1 MVRSRV
7 ARPAQLSPE
16 VVLMEVLL
24 MIAFSLS
31 GVPPESSPLRALSA
45 EVPCSGTST
54 SAGSW
59 VGLAKRRVALG
70 CGGSDSLISACGA
83 VCATAWFQ
91 PTDCVVFSFY
101 FLNGFEWIQIVSV

>member
-1 MVRSRV
+1 
-7 ARPAQLSPE
+7 
-16 VVLMEVLL
+16 

-31 GVPPESSPLRALSA
+31 GVPPESSPLRALNA

-70 CGGSDSLISACGA
+70 CGGSDSLISVLFAPWHG
-83 VCATAWFQ
+83 
-91 PTDCVVFSFY
+91 FSPRT
-101 FLNGFEWIQIVSV
+101 V